1 MVYNNSMKTRKG
13 ILSLILIVISV
24 FAILNT
30 NYNVV
35 IYAKPPMYAQ
45 IKNSN
50 TYLYKSAES
59 NQNKWCLIE
68 KSYFVK
74 LISNYNNDYYKA
86 EYNGLTGFV
95 LKADIQLINET
106 PSVPYPIATFNTPNN
121 CYLRKSPKVKDVIDN
136 TICVIPAGSKKLKY
150 IGKIIGE
157 EAVDF
162 KGSIWYLTE
171 YEDNIGYVYSGY
183 TSNVSIISENIEQ
196 VSIYTGN
203 TFEKVNPLTNI
214 DCVVIIIL
222 TLLPTLLI
230 LYMLYKPKKSK
241 KLKTVRKPPSVT
253 DMYDENL

>member
-1 MVYNNSMKTRKG
+1 MKNRKG

-30 NYNVV
+30 NYNVA

-183 TSNVSIISENIEQ
+183 TSNVSIISENIEH

-241 KLKTVRKPPSVT
+241 KLKVVRKPPSVT

>member
-1 MVYNNSMKTRKG
+1 MKTRKG